1 MAEAALALEQAI
13 AWHVRLPELSGSE
26 WAEFVDW
33 LESHESH
40 RTAFDSVAS
49 ADHFVADGIA
59 RSAPEKAT
67 PWADTAAP
75 AAPRWGRRMTN
86 KPWWGAAAAACLVAV
101 AGWSLW
107 PAQSDPRI
115 ERTAPGTVKQLA
127 FADGTKVDLNGGSV
141 LTVDQANPR
150 EARLDEGE
158 ARFSVQHHER
168 PFTLQAGG
176 FVIRDLG
183 TVFDVQ
189 LTPRTLQ
196 VLVREGSVGFD
207 PQGVN
212 LVLAA
217 GERVVVDRDSNVVVR
232 DRVDR
237 PADWMRGELAFQNV
251 PLADVVQSI
260 HRRSGANISLSEGL
274 SDRLF
279 TGNIHLTGKEDTD
292 VAHFAGLIGAGYRRD
307 GAVWVISDA
316 GTSP

>member
-33 LESHESH
+33 LESREAH
-40 RTAFDSVAS
+40 RSAFHAVSS
-49 ADHFVADGIA
+49 ADSFVADGIA
-59 RSAPEKAT
+59 RSAPQEAAA
-67 PWADTAAP
+67 WAGMAAP
-75 AAPRWGRRMTN
+75 VTPRSRWQVVR
-86 KPWWGAAAAACLVAV
+86 KSWWGAAAAACLVAV
-101 AGWSLW
+101 ASWSLW
-107 PAQSDPRI
+107 PTQSDPRI

-127 FADGTKVDLNGGSV
+127 FADGTQVDLNGGSV
-141 LTVDQANPR
+141 LAVDQANPR

-158 ARFSVQHHER
+158 ARFSVQHHES

-189 LTPRTLQ
+189 LTPRSLQ
-196 VLVREGSVGFD
+196 VLVREGSVAFD

-232 DRVDR
+232 DRVER
-237 PADWMRGELAFQNV
+237 PADWMQGDLAFQNM

-274 SDRLF
+274 SARPF

-292 VAHFAGLIGAGYRRD
+292 VAHFAELIGADYRRD
-307 GAVWVISDA
+307 GAVWVITDA